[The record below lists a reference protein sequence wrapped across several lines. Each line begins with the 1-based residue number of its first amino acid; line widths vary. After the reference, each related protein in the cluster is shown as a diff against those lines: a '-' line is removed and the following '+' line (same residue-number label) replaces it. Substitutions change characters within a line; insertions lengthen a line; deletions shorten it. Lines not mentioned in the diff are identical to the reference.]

1 MVGVCRGQPHPRR
14 DRRRDH
20 RDRRRRVHRTPA
32 MEAVM
37 AELARGQITDRPW
50 GRTLGALALRGL
62 TGQVN
67 VYADGKAYAI
77 AFNQGVVAGAHSP
90 LANDSAVR
98 VAMTG
103 GLVSSTQ
110 VNDLS

>member
-1 MVGVCRGQPHPRR
+1 
-14 DRRRDH
+14 
-20 RDRRRRVHRTPA
+20 
-32 MEAVM
+32 M
-37 AELARGQITDRPW
+37 AELARGNISDRPW
-50 GRTLGALALRGL
+50 GRTLGALAMRGL

-67 VYADGKAYAI
+67 IYTDGKAFSV
-77 AFNQGVVAGAHSP
+77 AFNQGVVAGAASP

-110 VNDLS
+110 VNDLSQSASFSERPELALA